1 MAAPTAAHRPLIYWR
16 YSPFSVHTVSAAAIA
31 SHGATSLIH
40 CLMFL
45 SLKNAAQPEDLELHC
60 V

>member
-1 MAAPTAAHRPLIYWR
+1 MATPTAAHRPLTHR
-16 YSPFSVHTVSAAAIA
+16 RGPPASMQTVSAAIIA
-31 SHGATSLIH
+31 SHSATSLIH

-45 SLKNAAQPEDLELHC
+45 SLKNAAQPEILELHC